1 VRAEIYLSLFS
12 FHFIAASYDDEK
24 GQFVMEVGDH
34 IAYRYEIVKILGKGS
49 FSTVPPVDFLYK
61 NPISHFLTMLMRD
74 FFFKKK

>member
-1 VRAEIYLSLFS
+1 
-12 FHFIAASYDDEK
+12 
-24 GQFVMEVGDH
+24 MEVGDH

-74 FFFKKK
+74 FFFLKK